1 MAEMSAGRSAE
12 TDALVALLVEHFPHG
27 YVCGADCD
35 HHMNSPEGWA
45 EHVAALMGSI
55 QSDASAQTYGN
66 RDLSAEQHH
75 PSTRSHPTKSKS
87 AGDQE

>member
-35 HHMNSPEGWA
+35 HRMNSPEGWA

-55 QSDASAQTYGN
+55 QSDASEA
-66 RDLSAEQHH
+66 
-75 PSTRSHPTKSKS
+75 
-87 AGDQE
+87 